1 MNRKG
6 KYLHVNYLY
15 LGGHYP
21 HNKKKSIIFLYKKER
36 KLG

>member
-21 HNKKKSIIFLYKKER
+21 YNKKKNQLFSYIRKKEN
-36 KLG
+36 